1 MASAY
6 WGTVLGTVKN
16 YVLHDDTTQGPKKH
30 NRRRWFLWIVL
41 VSLIVL
47 LVVGEVMLRRA
58 APILKGRVIETLSTR
73 FNSHVELDDLQ
84 VSLIK
89 GLAVSGRG
97 LRIFAPD
104 DVVAAGAKAPIIAV
118 QEFDFHAGLIGLF
131 LKPTHVRSVYVHG
144 LAISIPPKSMRQNGL
159 TPRHRGKIKIVVDEL
174 VCDDSRLVIGTD
186 KPDKDPKIFQLQHI
200 VLKDVGS
207 KSASPYDATL
217 INAVPKGDIHAIG
230 TFGPW
235 DTETPGDSTVT
246 GKYTF
251 EHADLNTIKGIGGI
265 LHSVGDFTGRLDRI
279 EVHGTADVP
288 DFSLDTANHPV
299 PLHTQFSAIV
309 DGTTGDTYL
318 QPVLAKLGAS
328 EFSCQGA
335 VVNVKGQGHTIDLDV
350 DVPAGRIQDFLQLA
364 VKTQPVVMTGVLTMK
379 TKLHIRPG
387 KESVTQKLS
396 LKGAF
401 TLKQIHFTNPDV
413 QDKVDMLSLRAEGHP
428 KEAKPGAEDVNSHM
442 TGSFQMAD
450 GKLALQDLLY
460 TLPGATVH
468 LVGVYTLDGKKFDF
482 TGKVRTDAKL
492 SQMVASRWKSW
503 ALKVADPFFHKNG
516 AGAEI
521 PVKVTGTNTAP
532 KFGLDI
538 GHKDKKSD

>member
-1 MASAY
+1 
-6 WGTVLGTVKN
+6 LGTIRN
-16 YVLHDDTTQGPKKH
+16 YVLHDDTTKSPGKR
-30 NRRRWFLWIVL
+30 NGWRLFLWIAL

-47 LVVGEVMLRRA
+47 LAVGGVMLKRA

-73 FNSHVELDDLQ
+73 FNGHVELDDLQ
-84 VSLIK
+84 VSLTK
-89 GLAVSGRG
+89 GLAVSGNG

-118 QEFDFHAGLIGLF
+118 RRFDFHASLIGFF
-131 LKPTHVRSVYVHG
+131 LKPTHLGSVHVQG
-144 LAISIPPKSMRQNGL
+144 LAINIPPKSMRQNGK
-159 TPRHRGKIKIVVDEL
+159 TPQHRGKIKILVDEL
-174 VCDDSRLVIGTD
+174 ICDDSRLLIGTD
-186 KPDKDPKIFQLQHI
+186 KPDKDPKVFVLQHI
-200 VLKDVGS
+200 VLKNVGPNAPS
-207 KSASPYDATL
+207 DYDATL
-217 INAVPKGDIHAIG
+217 INAIPKGDIHAVG

-235 DTETPGDSTVT
+235 NTETPGESSVT

-251 EHADLNTIKGIGGI
+251 QHADLNTIKGIGGI

-279 EVHGTADVP
+279 EVQGIADVP
-288 DFSLDTANHPV
+288 DFTLDTANHPV

-318 QPVLAKLGAS
+318 QPVNAKLGAS

-335 VVNVKGQGHTIDLDV
+335 VVHIKGQGHTIDLDV

-387 KESVTQKLS
+387 KESVTQKLG
-396 LKGAF
+396 LKGTF
-401 TLKQIHFTNPDV
+401 ELKQIHFTNPDV
-413 QDKVDMLSLRAEGHP
+413 QDKVDMLSLRAEGRP
-428 KEAKPGAEDVNSHM
+428 KEAKPGAEDVSSRM
-442 TGSFQMAD
+442 TGKFLMGD
-450 GKLALQDLLY
+450 GKLTLKALVY
-460 TLPGATVH
+460 TLPGATVQ
-468 LVGVYTLDGKKFDF
+468 LEGVYTLDGKKFDF

-503 ALKVADPFFHKNG
+503 ALKVADPFFHKHG

-532 KFGLDI
+532 KFGLNI
-538 GHKDKKSD
+538 GRKDKKSD

>member
-251 EHADLNTIKGIGGI
+251 DHADLNTIKGIGGI